1 FCRKSV
7 NLLSPT
13 NGERNV
19 WTKKTFNF
27 NQFSTLLSST
37 THPCSPTPFAS
48 FLIIHSTLNRLNWT
62 HYNLFAN
69 YAFCTS
75 PHCSGESCGTELTV
89 SDHLLSVECPSAFSD
104 TYLVD
109 GDSGV
114 FSENIAPLVRPE
126 SAFSHYDEFVA
137 KGDDVA
143 PVTESR
149 ACPLSVRTLAGVE
162 LGQLDHLKL
171 RAKRTQLTYAVFS
184 GEDKANKAGDAIKA
198 NNSDVDVFAARSVL
212 EPRLLRADG
221 RLLDYLPPVIT
232 ELDVLVCRSDPL
244 MLKLTP
250 ESVLTRDDG
259 LISNF
264 QWLEAARWIRYEEDL
279 DPNVG
284 RFGRAHCSALT
295 FPAVVE
301 YRRCL
306 EQGAIV
312 FRCDSASPNQA
323 RCSNHT
329 DRHLC
334 RDHTVLFAE
343 LEVGL
348 SELSVQCGASEADI
362 ALLRH
367 ILHLRHQHT
376 YELNNQPLIRTS
388 ELKSTLHA
396 DPVSS
401 NVSCRRLM

>member
-1 FCRKSV
+1 CHCPST
-7 NLLSPT
+7 SESATTTIT
-13 NGERNV
+13 NV
-19 WTKKTFNF
+19 
-27 NQFSTLLSST
+27 S
-37 THPCSPTPFAS
+37 
-48 FLIIHSTLNRLNWT
+48 LICAPEQL
-62 HYNLFAN
+62 
-69 YAFCTS
+69 TS
-75 PHCSGESCGTELTV
+75 PILSQCHKQPRSGELCGTELTV
-89 SDHLLSVECPSAFSD
+89 SDHLPSVECPSAFSD

-126 SAFSHYDEFVA
+126 SAFSNYDEFVA

-149 ACPLSVRTLAGVE
+149 VWPLSVRKLADVE

-171 RAKRTQLTYAVFS
+171 REKQTQQTYAVFPE
-184 GEDKANKAGDAIKA
+184 EDKANKAGDAIKA
-198 NNSDVDVFAARSVL
+198 NNSDLDVFAARSVL

-221 RLLDYLPPVIT
+221 RLLNYLPPVFT
-232 ELDVLVCRSDPL
+232 ELDVLVCRTDPL
-244 MLKLTP
+244 LIKLT
-250 ESVLTRDDG
+250 SKSALTRDDG
-259 LISNF
+259 LTSDF
-264 QWLEAARWIRYEEDL
+264 QWLVAARWIRYEEDL

-295 FPAVVE
+295 FPAIVE

-312 FRCDSASPNQA
+312 FRRDSASPTQA
-323 RCSNHT
+323 HCSYHT
-329 DRHLC
+329 GRHLC

-343 LEVGL
+343 LEVLL
-348 SELSVQCGASEADI
+348 SELSVQCGADEAEI

-367 ILHLRHQHT
+367 ILHLRHQCI
-376 YELNNQPLIRTS
+376 YELDKQPLIGTS

-401 NVSCRRLM
+401 TVACRRLT